1 MNSLACTEVL
11 ELFELLGEETKCKIP
26 NNFWQVVEQNKLK
39 NYDKK
44 KMQEDVWAGKMSDEG
59 INLYAALKIK
69 YLSEDEL
76 EKKILEEV
84 FNYNASNKAENKK
97 DIPKVKINNEIF
109 SAKKEDI
116 VNGKVKTEKVS
127 MVEYKESFI
136 TKIIN
141 KIKNI
146 LSRK

>member
-11 ELFELLGEETKCKIP
+11 ELFELLGEETKSKIP
-26 NNFWQVVEQNKLK
+26 NNFWQVVEQNRLK

-59 INLYAALKIK
+59 INLYAALKLK

-84 FNYNASNKAENKK
+84 YNYNASNKAENKK

-146 LSRK
+146 FSRK

>member
-76 EKKILEEV
+76 EKKILEEI

-146 LSRK
+146 FSRK

>member
-141 KIKNI
+141 KIKN
-146 LSRK
+146 LFSRK

>member
-11 ELFELLGEETKCKIP
+11 ELFELLGEETKSKIP
-26 NNFWQVVEQNKLK
+26 NNFWQVVEQNRLK

-59 INLYAALKIK
+59 INLYAALKLK

-84 FNYNASNKAENKK
+84 YNYNASNKAENKK

-116 VNGKVKTEKVS
+116 VNEKVKTEKVS

-146 LSRK
+146 FSRK

>member
-59 INLYAALKIK
+59 INLYAALKLK

-116 VNGKVKTEKVS
+116 VNEKVKTEKVS
-127 MVEYKESFI
+127 VVEYKESFI

-146 LSRK
+146 FSRK

>member
-97 DIPKVKINNEIF
+97 DIPKVKIKNEIF

-146 LSRK
+146 FSRK

>member
-26 NNFWQVVEQNKLK
+26 NNFWQVVEQNRLK

-116 VNGKVKTEKVS
+116 VNEKVKTEKVS

-146 LSRK
+146 FSRK

>member
-11 ELFELLGEETKCKIP
+11 ELFELLGEETKSKIP
-26 NNFWQVVEQNKLK
+26 NNFWQVVEQNRLK

-59 INLYAALKIK
+59 INLYAALKLK

-84 FNYNASNKAENKK
+84 YNYNASSKAENKK

-146 LSRK
+146 FSRK

>member
-59 INLYAALKIK
+59 INLYAALKLK

-146 LSRK
+146 FSRK

>member
-11 ELFELLGEETKCKIP
+11 ELFELLGDETKCKIP

-146 LSRK
+146 FSRK

>member
-11 ELFELLGEETKCKIP
+11 ELFELLGEETKSKIP

-146 LSRK
+146 FSRK

>member
-44 KMQEDVWAGKMSDEG
+44 KMQEDVWAGKMSAEG

-146 LSRK
+146 FSRK

>member
-116 VNGKVKTEKVS
+116 VNEKVKTEKVS

-146 LSRK
+146 FSRK

>member
-59 INLYAALKIK
+59 INLYAALKLK

-84 FNYNASNKAENKK
+84 YNYNASNKAENKK

-116 VNGKVKTEKVS
+116 VNEKVKTEKVS

-146 LSRK
+146 FSRK

>member
-11 ELFELLGEETKCKIP
+11 ELFELLGEETKSKIP
-26 NNFWQVVEQNKLK
+26 NNFWQVVEQNRLK

-116 VNGKVKTEKVS
+116 VNEKVKTEKVS
-127 MVEYKESFI
+127 MVQYKESFI

-146 LSRK
+146 FSRK

>member
-116 VNGKVKTEKVS
+116 VNGKVITEKVS

-146 LSRK
+146 FSRK

>member
-146 LSRK
+146 FSRK